1 MMTTRQKKAMSSAS
15 SELLAPSRTNT
26 ATQTELQSEHATT
39 QASGCRLC
47 LGLLPE
53 VEGNSKCTYGRYA
66 QVEELLCLVAEFQ
79 EEVGRLR
86 SV

>member
-1 MMTTRQKKAMSSAS
+1 MVTTWQKGMSSAS
-15 SELLAPSRTNT
+15 PELPARSRTNA
-26 ATQTELQSEHATT
+26 ATQIVLQSEHATT
-39 QASGCRLC
+39 RVSGCRLC

-53 VEGNSKCTYGRYA
+53 VEGSSKCTYGRYA
-66 QVEELLCLVAEFQ
+66 QVEELLCLVAEFH